1 MPITN
6 ITRPFSEDCYPVG
19 GGYIG
24 AIIFDADTTTMVY
37 DASGNVIDISP
48 AEEAECFE
56 LPIFPDSMEFT
67 EAEKTSSVGSFIEV
81 QLSFSILN
89 QQELRAWRKK
99 CSGKKF
105 FALIT
110 KPDGSQ
116 RFIGKKNVPLYL
128 TVDFNDGKKFA
139 DPQKGILKFTSQ
151 QMDYAPMAI
160 L

>member
-24 AIIFDADTTTMVY
+24 AIIFDADTTDVVY
-37 DASGNVIDISP
+37 DANGNVTDISN
-48 AEEAECFE
+48 AEEAECFD
-56 LPIFPDSMEFT
+56 LPIFPDSMEFS
-67 EAEKTSSVGSFIEV
+67 ELEKTSSVGTFIEV

-89 QQELRAWRKK
+89 QEELRAWRKK
-99 CSGKKF
+99 YRNAKF

-116 RFIGKKNVPLYL
+116 RFIGKERVPLYL
-128 TVDFNDGKKFA
+128 VVDFNDGKKFSDA
-139 DPQKGILKFTSQ
+139 QKGTLKFTSQ
-151 QMDYAPMAI
+151 QLDYAPMAI